1 MMKEPEEAI
10 ERVLAGLRSTSAPIG
25 MDRRIMD
32 ALGTRASV
40 RSRWDWLRWSLAS
53 VHPGT
58 TQFTNWSVGVG
69 VVCVVV
75 LTVTANYRSTHV
87 DSPSKRI
94 SISVA
99 TIPAVA
105 SVVATNSSQ
114 ATPFRL
120 GVGRAKAAKPER
132 KASVWKAG
140 VAGDSESLAEEEM
153 LAVSHPPPPM
163 PLTEQ
168 EKLLLR
174 IAHKDDPLEVAA
186 LNPAVR
192 ATRYEEEKAEVQRFF
207 ESARLG
213 DNE

>member
-1 MMKEPEEAI
+1 MMKDPEEAI
-10 ERVLAGLRSTSAPIG
+10 EKVLAGLRRTSAPIG
-25 MDRRIMD
+25 MDRRIME
-32 ALGTRASV
+32 ALETRASGQ
-40 RSRWDWLRWSLAS
+40 SRWGWQRWPLAS

-58 TQFTNWSVGVG
+58 TRSTKWSVGVS

-75 LTVTANYRSTHV
+75 LTVTANHRLTLV

-94 SISVA
+94 SSFVA
-99 TIPAVA
+99 TIPPVASAVA
-105 SVVATNSSQ
+105 MTSSQ

-120 GVGRAKAAKPER
+120 GVRRVKTTKPER
-132 KASVWKAG
+132 KVSVEKAG
-140 VAGDSESLAEEEM
+140 VAGDSESIAVEEM
-153 LAVSHPPPPM
+153 RAASHPPPPM

-174 IAHKDDPLEVAA
+174 IAYKDDPVEVAA

-192 ATRYEEEKAEVQRFF
+192 AARYEEEKAEVQRFF
-207 ESARLG
+207 KSARLG